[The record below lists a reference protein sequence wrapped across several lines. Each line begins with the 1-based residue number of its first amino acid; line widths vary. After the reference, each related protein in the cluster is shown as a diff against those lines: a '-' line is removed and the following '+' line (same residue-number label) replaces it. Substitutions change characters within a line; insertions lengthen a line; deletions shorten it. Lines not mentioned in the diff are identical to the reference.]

1 MADDN
6 DIHHIP
12 IKDLRQELGAHE
24 LASSPDMEPYLR
36 IIMAHMQGGDTTAEM
51 EALRQLPLEKRL
63 RLAGGFSNE
72 VGTGRF

>member
-1 MADDN
+1 MAEDDP
-6 DIHHIP
+6 IKRIP
-12 IKDLRQELGAHE
+12 IKDVRQESGAHE
-24 LASSPDMEPYLR
+24 LATSPDMQPYLR